1 MYDDAH
7 EMDENEAEETGM
19 DDGALASI
27 VSAEIEDAV
36 SFIDSDIGPLRAGAV
51 DRYFGRPY
59 GDEEEGRSTVVSRDV
74 HDTINAILPSLMRVF
89 FGSENVVEFAPESEE
104 DVETAEQ
111 ATDYINYVVTVDN
124 DGFEVFLAAIKNA
137 LREKV
142 GFIKWWWDDSF
153 TVSTTKY
160 TGLDEMAL
168 TQLLE
173 NLQKSVDAE
182 IVEASEGEEGLNV
195 TLRLKKRVDRVRIAA
210 VPPDEFLIGRRMRTL
225 DDEGY
230 VGHRTEKR
238 VSELVAM
245 GYDRDL
251 VLSCSSDGSEID
263 NSGERQARQP
273 YQDSMSGVSADD
285 SARLVLYVESYIN
298 VDYDG
303 DGIAELRRICT
314 LGPSYKVVGND
325 PVDERPFADL
335 QCDPEPHAFF
345 GESIADKVVDIQKV
359 KTRVLRASLDSLSQ
373 SVFPRTV
380 VGRGGNMEDAM
391 NTEVGAILRAEGDA
405 SSAYYFAA
413 APFVGREAFPM
424 LSYMDELRENRTGM
438 SKVSMGL
445 DAEALQNTTATAAN
459 GQFSRSQERIELIA
473 RVMASGVRRLFRGLL
488 KLTIEN
494 QRQSR
499 MVKLRNQWV
508 PVDPRAWRVNMDV
521 VPNVGLGGG
530 TNAEKVALLTMM
542 LAKQEL
548 IIGTVGPDNPL
559 VTPKQYFN
567 TLAKLIETGG
577 FKDPSAFFTDPDSPE
592 AQERM
597 AAKGQEPPPP
607 DPKVEEAKAR
617 IELEAAKAQAQ
628 AQRDEQKAGGDLQLA
643 REKHALEMQQRRE
656 EQAADLAFKRE
667 LANAELTLKR
677 EEMQMEF
684 ALKSEANRM
693 NANARSQSI
702 NGPSQ
707 GGEPG

>member
-1 MYDDAH
+1 MYEDAPDMDDDA
-7 EMDENEAEETGM
+7 EVMAM
-19 DDGALASI
+19 DDGTLNAIL
-27 VSAEIEDAV
+27 SAEIEDAV
-36 SFIDSDIGPLRAGAV
+36 SFIDSDIGPQRAGAV

-104 DVETAEQ
+104 DVATAEQ

-173 NLQKSVDAE
+173 DLQKSVEAE
-182 IVEASEGEEGLNV
+182 IVETSEGEDGLNV
-195 TLRLKKRVDRVRIAA
+195 TLRLKKRVDRIRIAA
-210 VPPDEFLIGRRMRTL
+210 VPPDELLIGRRMRTL
-225 DDEGY
+225 ADEGY

-251 VLSCSSDGSEID
+251 VLSCSTDGSELD
-263 NSGERQARQP
+263 TSDERLARQP
-273 YQDSMSGVSADD
+273 YRDSIGGSTSDD

-303 DGIAELRRICT
+303 DGIAELRRVCT
-314 LGPSYKVVGND
+314 LGPSFKVVGND

-345 GESIADKVVDIQKV
+345 GESVADKVVDIQKV

-488 KLTIEN
+488 KLTIQN
-494 QRQSR
+494 QRQER

-508 PVDPRAWRVNMDV
+508 PVDPRSWRANMDV

-530 TNAEKVALLTMM
+530 TNAEKVQLLSLM
-542 LAKQEL
+542 LAKQEM
-548 IIGTVGPDNPL
+548 IISTVGPDNPL

-577 FKDPSAFFTDPDSPE
+577 FKDPSAFFTDPESPE
-592 AQERM
+592 AMERM
-597 AAKGQEPPPP
+597 AAKGQEPPLP
-607 DPKVEEAKAR
+607 DPKVEEAQAR
-617 IELEAAKAQAQ
+617 IELESAKAQAQ
-628 AQRDEQKAGGDLQLA
+628 AQRDEQKAAGDLQLA

-667 LANAELTLKR
+667 LANAELNLKR

-693 NANARSQSI
+693 NSAQSYSI
-702 NGPSQ
+702 NGPDQ
-707 GGEPG
+707 GGVAG

>member
-1 MYDDAH
+1 MYDDAPD
-7 EMDENEAEETGM
+7 MDDDAEVMAM
-19 DDGALASI
+19 DDGTLNAIL
-27 VSAEIEDAV
+27 SAEIEDAV
-36 SFIDSDIGPLRAGAV
+36 SFIDSDIGPQRAGAV

-104 DVETAEQ
+104 DVATAEQ

-173 NLQKSVDAE
+173 DLQKSVEAE
-182 IVEASEGEEGLNV
+182 IVETSEGEDGLNV
-195 TLRLKKRVDRVRIAA
+195 TLRLKKRVDRIRIAA
-210 VPPDEFLIGRRMRTL
+210 VPPDELLIGRRMRTL
-225 DDEGY
+225 ADEGY

-251 VLSCSSDGSEID
+251 VLSCSTDGSELD
-263 NSGERQARQP
+263 TSDERLARQP
-273 YQDSMSGVSADD
+273 YRDSIGGSTSDD

-303 DGIAELRRICT
+303 DGIAELRRVCT
-314 LGPSYKVVGND
+314 LGPSFKVVGND

-345 GESIADKVVDIQKV
+345 GESVADKVVDIQKV

-488 KLTIEN
+488 KLAVQN
-494 QRQSR
+494 QRQQR

-508 PVDPRAWRVNMDV
+508 PVDPRSWRANMDV

-530 TNAEKVALLTMM
+530 TNAEKVQLLSLM
-542 LAKQEL
+542 LAKQEM
-548 IIGTVGPDNPL
+548 IISTVGPDNPL

-577 FKDPSAFFTDPDSPE
+577 FKDPSAFFTDPESPE
-592 AQERM
+592 AMERM

-607 DPKVEEAKAR
+607 DPRMLEAQAKAEMAR
-617 IELEAAKAQAQ
+617 EAAAEKARLA
-628 AQRDEQKAGGDLQLA
+628 RDEAQERAIL
-643 REKHALEMQQRRE
+643 RRE
-656 EQAADLAFKRE
+656 EREAEMALTREKAAFEIEHRREMGLLEIDLKAREMDIEADLRARQIA
-667 LANAELTLKR
+667 ANN
-677 EEMQMEF
+677 F
-684 ALKSEANRM
+684 ASA
-693 NANARSQSI
+693 SI
-702 NGPSQ
+702 NGPEM

>member
-1 MYDDAH
+1 MYDSD
-7 EMDENEAEETGM
+7 DEDDDQAVSTGM
-19 DDGALASI
+19 DEGTLASI
-27 VSAEIEDAV
+27 VSAEIEDAT
-36 SFIDSDIGPLRAGAV
+36 SFIDSDIGPQRAKAI

-59 GDEEEGRSTVVSRDV
+59 GDEEAGRSQIVSRDV

-104 DVETAEQ
+104 DVEAAEQ

-153 TVSTTKY
+153 TVTTTKY

-173 NLQKSVDAE
+173 DLQKSVEAE
-182 IVEASEGEEGLNV
+182 IVETSEGEDGLNV

-210 VPPDEFLIGRRMRTL
+210 VPPDELLIGRRMRTL

-251 VLSCSSDGSEID
+251 VLSCSTDGSELD
-263 NSGERQARQP
+263 TSDERLARQP
-273 YQDSMSGVSADD
+273 YRDSVGGTSSDD
-285 SARLVLYVESYIN
+285 SSRLVLYVESYIN
-298 VDYDG
+298 VDYDD

-314 LGPSYKVVGND
+314 LGPSFKIVGND

-335 QCDPEPHAFF
+335 QCDPEPHSFF
-345 GESIADKVVDIQKV
+345 GESVSDKVTDIQWT
-359 KTRVLRASLDSLSQ
+359 KTKALRAWADGLAQ
-373 SVFPRTV
+373 AVFPRTV

-391 NTEVGAILRAEGDA
+391 NTEVGAILRAEGSPSDA
-405 SSAYYFAA
+405 YFFAA
-413 APFVGREAFPM
+413 APNTSQAALP
-424 LSYMDELRENRTGM
+424 LISYMDELRENRTGM

-488 KLTIEN
+488 KLTVEN
-494 QRQSR
+494 QRSSR

-521 VPNVGLGGG
+521 VPNVALGGG
-530 TNAEKVALLTMM
+530 TNAEKVQLLSMM
-542 LAKQEL
+542 LAKQEM
-548 IIGTVGPDNPL
+548 IISTVGADNPL

-597 AAKGQEPPPP
+597 AAKGQEPPMP
-607 DPKVEEAKAR
+607 DPKVVEAQGR

-628 AQRDEQKAGGDLQLA
+628 AQRDEQKAAGDLQLA

-667 LANAELTLKR
+667 LANAELNLKR

-693 NANARSQSI
+693 SAAQSYSI
-702 NGPSQ
+702 NGPDQ
-707 GGEPG
+707 GGIAG

>member
-1 MYDDAH
+1 MYDDASD
-7 EMDENEAEETGM
+7 DEQAEQTGM
-19 DDGALASI
+19 DEGSLASI

-36 SFIDSDIGPLRAGAV
+36 TFIDSDIGPLRAGAV

-59 GDEEEGRSTVVSRDV
+59 GDEEEGRSAVVSRDV

-153 TVSTTKY
+153 TVTTTKY

-173 NLQKSVDAE
+173 DLQKSVEAE
-182 IVEASEGEEGLNV
+182 IVETSEGQDGLNV

-210 VPPDEFLIGRRMRTL
+210 VPPDEMLIGRRMRTL

-230 VGHRTEKR
+230 VGHRCEKR

-251 VLSCSSDGSEID
+251 VLSCSSDGSELD
-263 NSGERQARQP
+263 TSDERLARHP
-273 YQDSMSGVSADD
+273 YQDTFGGVSSDD
-285 SARLVLYVESYIN
+285 ASRLVLYVESYIN
-298 VDYDG
+298 VDFDG
-303 DGIAELRRICT
+303 DGIAELRKVCT
-314 LGPSYKVVGND
+314 LGPSFKVVAND

-345 GESIADKVVDIQKV
+345 GESVADKVVDIQKV

-380 VGRGGNMEDAM
+380 VGRGGNMQDAM

-405 SSAYYFAA
+405 SSAYFFAA

-424 LSYMDELRENRTGM
+424 LSYMDELREGRTGM

-459 GQFSRSQERIELIA
+459 GQFTRSQERIELIA

-488 KLTIEN
+488 KLTREN
-494 QRQSR
+494 QRQER
-499 MVKLRNQWV
+499 MVKLRNRWI
-508 PVDPRAWRVNMDV
+508 PVDPRGWRANMDV
-521 VPNVGLGGG
+521 VPNVALGGG
-530 TNAEKVALLTMM
+530 TNAEKMALLTMVA
-542 LAKQEL
+542 AKQEQ
-548 IIGTVGPDNPL
+548 IFMTAGQDNPL
-559 VTPKQYFN
+559 VTMKQYHT
-567 TLAKLIETGG
+567 TLSKMLETGG
-577 FKDPSAFFTDPDSPE
+577 FKDPSAFFTDPDGE
-592 AQERM
+592 GAQQRM
-597 AAKGQEPPPP
+597 AQMAQKPPPV

-628 AQRDEQKAGGDLQLA
+628 AQRDEQKAAGDLQLA
-643 REKHALEMQQRRE
+643 RERHALEMQQRAE
-656 EQAADLAFKRE
+656 ERAADMAFKRE
-667 LANAELTLKR
+667 LADAELMLKR

-693 NANARSQSI
+693 SAEARSSSI
-702 NGPSQ
+702 NGPTQ

>member
-1 MYDDAH
+1 MIDDDAPDV
-7 EMDENEAEETGM
+7 DEESGTGM
-19 DDGALASI
+19 DEGTLASI
-27 VSAEIEDAV
+27 VSAEIEDAI
-36 SFIDSDIGPLRAGAV
+36 SFIDSDIGPQRAGAV

-153 TVSTTKY
+153 TVTTTKY

-168 TQLLE
+168 TQILE
-173 NLQKSVDAE
+173 DLQKSVETE
-182 IVEASEGEEGLNV
+182 IIESSEGEEGLNV

-210 VPPDEFLIGRRMRTL
+210 VPPDELLIGRRMRTL

-245 GYDRDL
+245 GYERDM
-251 VLSCSSDGSEID
+251 VLSCSSDGSELD
-263 NSGERQARQP
+263 NSDERQARQP
-273 YQDSMSGVSADD
+273 YQDSMAGASSDD
-285 SARLVLYVESYIN
+285 AARLVLYVESYIN
-298 VDYDG
+298 VDFDG

-314 LGPSYKVVGND
+314 LGPSFKVVAND

-345 GESIADKVVDIQKV
+345 GESISDKVVDIQKV

-405 SSAYYFAA
+405 STAYYFAA

-424 LSYMDELRENRTGM
+424 LTYMDELRENRTGM

-488 KLTIEN
+488 KLTVEN
-494 QRQSR
+494 QRQQR

-508 PVDPRAWRVNMDV
+508 PVDPRSWRVNMDV
-521 VPNVGLGGG
+521 VPNVALGGG
-530 TNAEKVALLTMM
+530 TNAEKAALLSLM
-542 LAKQEL
+542 LSKQEL
-548 IIGTVGPDNPL
+548 IMSEAGLDNPL

-577 FKDPSAFFTDPDSPE
+577 FKDPGAFFTDPDSPE
-592 AQERM
+592 AKQKM
-597 AAKGQEPPPP
+597 AEKAQQPPPV

-617 IELEAAKAQAQ
+617 IELETQKAQAQ
-628 AQRDEQKAGGDLQLA
+628 AQRDAEKAAGDLQLA

-667 LANAELTLKR
+667 LADAELMLKR

-693 NANARSQSI
+693 NAEARSSSI
-702 NGPSQ
+702 NGPEQ

>member
-1 MYDDAH
+1 MYDDAS
-7 EMDENEAEETGM
+7 DEDQAEQTGM
-19 DDGALASI
+19 DEGSLASI

-36 SFIDSDIGPLRAGAV
+36 TFIDSDIGPLRAGAV

-59 GDEEEGRSTVVSRDV
+59 GDEEEGRSAVVSRDV

-104 DVETAEQ
+104 DVEAAEQ

-153 TVSTTKY
+153 TVTTTKY

-173 NLQKSVDAE
+173 DLQKSVEAE
-182 IVEASEGEEGLNV
+182 IVETSEGQDGLNV

-210 VPPDEFLIGRRMRTL
+210 VPPDEMLIGRRMRTL

-230 VGHRTEKR
+230 VGHRCEKR

-251 VLSCSSDGSEID
+251 VLSCSSDGSELD
-263 NSGERQARQP
+263 TSDERLARHP
-273 YQDSMSGVSADD
+273 YQDTFGGVSSDD
-285 SARLVLYVESYIN
+285 ASRLVLYVESYIN
-298 VDYDG
+298 VDFDG
-303 DGIAELRRICT
+303 DGIAELRKVCT
-314 LGPSYKVVGND
+314 LGPSFKVVAND
-325 PVDERPFADL
+325 PVDQRPFADL

-345 GESIADKVVDIQKV
+345 GESVADKVVDIQKV

-380 VGRGGNMEDAM
+380 VGRGGNMQDAM

-405 SSAYYFAA
+405 SSAYFFAA

-424 LSYMDELRENRTGM
+424 LTYMDELREGRTGM

-459 GQFSRSQERIELIA
+459 GQFTRSQERIELIA

-488 KLTIEN
+488 KLTREN
-494 QRQSR
+494 QRQER
-499 MVKLRNQWV
+499 MVKLRNKWI
-508 PVDPRAWRVNMDV
+508 PVDPRGWRANMDV
-521 VPNVGLGGG
+521 VPNVALGGG
-530 TNAEKVALLTMM
+530 TNAEKMALLTMVA
-542 LAKQEL
+542 AKQEQ
-548 IIGTVGPDNPL
+548 IFMTAGQDNPL
-559 VTPKQYFN
+559 VTMKQYHT
-567 TLAKLIETGG
+567 TLSKMLETGG
-577 FKDPSAFFTDPDSPE
+577 FKDPSAFFTDPDGEE
-592 AQERM
+592 AQQRM
-597 AAKGQEPPPP
+597 AQMVQKPPPV

-628 AQRDEQKAGGDLQLA
+628 AQRDEQKAASDLDLA
-643 REKHALEMQQRRE
+643 RQKHALEMQQRAE
-656 EQAADLAFKRE
+656 ERAAEVAFKRE
-667 LANAELTLKR
+667 LASAELTLKR
-677 EEMQMEF
+677 EQMQMEF

-693 NANARSQSI
+693 NAAPREQSI
-702 NGPSQ
+702 NGPEM
-707 GGEPG
+707 GGDPG